1 MKNYFKRDLV
11 EICNIEVIDKIQEED
26 SEIVENID
34 YIESYIG

>member
-11 EICNIEVIDKIQEED
+11 EICDI
-26 SEIVENID
+26 EIVNEVPESEVVEKIC

>member
-11 EICNIEVIDKIQEED
+11 EICNVEVIDKIQE

>member
-11 EICNIEVIDKIQEED
+11 EIYDIEIIDKVQE
-26 SEIVENID
+26 SEEVENID